1 MREAGRG
8 SNLSVT
14 AHLLT
19 VESRRGGGDAAGLTR
34 TVPAVTRF
42 AAAAAEERAAVVAR
56 LIASTRARCPGRC
69 VAGQL
74 VNCTEQCKPEPSL
87 AL

>member
-1 MREAGRG
+1 MALGCVRRLGCERCHQYVARGRRLMREAGRG

-34 TVPAVTRF
+34 TVPAVTHLLPLLLRS
-42 AAAAAEERAAVVAR
+42 AR
-56 LIASTRARCPGRC
+56 LLWPD
-69 VAGQL
+69 
-74 VNCTEQCKPEPSL
+74 
-87 AL
+87 